1 MNWLLMRAMAVTVDT
16 NILPEEMNIEKILMI
31 ILNLLVYGLGAAAV
45 FGVVIAGIQYMTA
58 RDDPGQVAKA
68 KKKLIEIAIGL
79 LAWALMYTVLNWLI
93 PGGLTI
99 SN

>member
-1 MNWLLMRAMAVTVDT
+1 MNWLLMKVMAATVDT
-16 NILPEEMNIEKILMI
+16 NILPEDLNIEGILKI
-31 ILNLLVYGLGAAAV
+31 ILNVLVYGLGAAAV

-68 KKKLIEIAIGL
+68 KKKLIEIVIGL

-93 PGGLTI
+93 PGGITI
-99 SN
+99 S